1 MSHHHPLI
9 NKMPHH
15 YPITIITFKYHAN
28 MLYLYSF
35 YNLRAFQI
43 QTCEII
49 VQHNSHNVSMYIFI
63 MFHNIIYTYIV
74 HPHLVSA

>member
-1 MSHHHPLI
+1 
-9 NKMPHH
+9 
-15 YPITIITFKYHAN
+15 

-43 QTCEII
+43 QICEII
-49 VQHNSHNVSMYIFI
+49 IQHDSHNVSIYIFI
-63 MFHNIIYTYIV
+63 IFYDILYTYMV

>member
-1 MSHHHPLI
+1 
-9 NKMPHH
+9 
-15 YPITIITFKYHAN
+15 

-49 VQHNSHNVSMYIFI
+49 IQHNSHNVSMYIFI
-63 MFHNIIYTYIV
+63 MFYDILYTYIV
-74 HPHLVSA
+74 HPHLVNA